1 MSSGNTGQKNLA
13 KYKKRKL
20 MLSLYS
26 SKAERKYRRFV
37 LSTKRKNSSGQPN
50 LPLKLARLETEG
62 SSSLESGE
70 KTSGVSE
77 GNIGEHSIDILHDGA
92 LVEGADLSNPIPT
105 NIDQSHES
113 DQIFTNLKDH
123 ARRILTDKSLLDSL
137 IDKLYD
143 NDLLL
148 HYIAHFE
155 EISYGRLS
163 PMNVAVLFGL
173 ERAYWQTLH
182 STTNMVYKDVT
193 KRWYAICEHLFG
205 GSYINLCSGS
215 KNFRQVSL

>member
-1 MSSGNTGQKNLA
+1 MSSDNTGQKNFA

-20 MLSLYS
+20 KLSLYS
-26 SKAERKYRRFV
+26 SKAERKYRQFV

-105 NIDQSHES
+105 NIDQSQKS

-155 EISYGRLS
+155 EISYRRLS
-163 PMNVAVLFGL
+163 PMNVAVLLAWKGHTGRHCTAQPTWCTKMLRKGGMPFANVFL
-173 ERAYWQTLH
+173 ADPTL
-182 STTNMVYKDVT
+182 
-193 KRWYAICEHLFG
+193 ICVVARRILD
-205 GSYINLCSGS
+205 
-215 KNFRQVSL
+215 K